1 MLRMGTIIQAKS
13 VFLAHGRDFISADLD
28 LGARDVFEF
37 VKTIFGLGLRHVLS
51 QVLGAV
57 LQRHHGLGRT
67 AAQRQQGCDCYR
79 NTQHLDFHTHL

>member
-13 VFLAHGRDFISADLD
+13 VFLTNGRYFISADLD
-28 LGARDVFEF
+28 LGAGNILELIE
-37 VKTIFGLGLRHVLS
+37 TIFGLGFRHVLS

>member
-1 MLRMGTIIQAKS
+1 MGQPS
-13 VFLAHGRDFISADLD
+13 VFLAHRGHFVGTHAD
-28 LGARDVFEF
+28 LGAGNILELVEAVLVFG
-37 VKTIFGLGLRHVLS
+37 IGHVLG